1 MNKFLLSLILI
12 CLSIGLQAKEVP
24 PRPQPA
30 RLVND
35 EVGLLNA
42 AEKQNLERKLV
53 QYNESTST
61 QIAVVIERSLEGDD
75 VVDYAVR
82 LAQAWGIGQEDKD
95 NGVLIYVSVQDR
107 KMGIATGYGTEGF
120 LTDAISTRIRNEILR
135 PAFQSQQY
143 YQGLDKATNT
153 IIQVAKGEYTNDNPR
168 PKKRSSNTGIPFGL
182 IIFVIIL
189 MLIIFSYMGRGND
202 DDDDDGGYYRGG
214 RYDDRR
220 ERRRSSGGGGWFFF
234 PTGGFGGG
242 GGSGGDFGGGDD
254 GGFGGFGGGDFG
266 GGGSFGD
273 W

>member
-1 MNKFLLSLILI
+1 MTFGIS
-12 CLSIGLQAKEVP
+12 AKEVP

-35 EVGLLNA
+35 EVGLLNRS
-42 AEKQNLERKLV
+42 ELQNLERKLV

-95 NGVLIYVSVQDR
+95 NGVLIYIAVQDR

-120 LTDAISTRIRNEILR
+120 LTDAISTRIRNEVLR
-135 PAFQSQQY
+135 PAFQKQQF
-143 YQGLDKATNT
+143 YQGLDKASSA

-168 PKKRSSNTGIPFGL
+168 SKKRSSSAGIPFGL

-189 MLIIFSYMGRGND
+189 MLIIFSYMGRGS

-214 RYDDRR
+214 RYDDHPRR
-220 ERRRSSGGGGWFFF
+220 GRRGGGGGWIFF
-234 PTGGFGGG
+234 PGSFGGG
-242 GGSGGDFGGGDD
+242 GGGSFGDGGGDS